1 MGEASYIIGIKIYRD
16 RSKRMLTQSSYI
28 EKVLKRFKMENL
40 ERGLLPMRHGI
51 KLSKK
56 QSPKTEEELKRMS
69 DIPYA
74 SAVGSIHM
82 LSSAPGPIERSS
94 RGYPRLEAMK
104 FEMDSMGSN
113 QVWTLVDPPKD
124 IRSVGC
130 KWVYKRKLGADGEV
144 TAFKVLS
151 LQTQLNRNLG
161 VLKRKLEP
169 RLVAKGYTQQ
179 SVVDFEETYSPVVMA
194 KSIQIM
200 LAIATWYDYEI

>member
-28 EKVLKRFKMENL
+28 EKVLKIFKMENL

-94 RGYPRLEAMK
+94 RDRPGK
-104 FEMDSMGSN
+104 
-113 QVWTLVDPPKD
+113 
-124 IRSVGC
+124 
-130 KWVYKRKLGADGEV
+130 
-144 TAFKVLS
+144 
-151 LQTQLNRNLG
+151 
-161 VLKRKLEP
+161 
-169 RLVAKGYTQQ
+169 
-179 SVVDFEETYSPVVMA
+179 
-194 KSIQIM
+194 
-200 LAIATWYDYEI
+200 